1 MAAAVVLRRAV
12 AAAAAGG
19 VPALRGAA
27 AARAPP
33 GVRCVA
39 NATGVVGV
47 PNIGKSTL
55 FNGLVRSQLAQAANY
70 PFCTVEPNV
79 ALVEVPDAR
88 LRTLAGVAGSAKQL
102 GWQIE
107 YHDIAG
113 LIKGA
118 SKGEGLGNAF
128 LGNIRAVNCILQ
140 VVRCFVDPEILHV
153 MDTPDPLRDIS
164 VLENELILADLQ
176 SIEKRT
182 ASKGGRAAKT
192 AEAATAAALLE
203 RARAALE
210 EGFFASV
217 AEAGLS
223 PSEAAVWHKLQL
235 LTQKPMMYVCNVG
248 EGDAA
253 GGNAMTAAV
262 RAHVTTRAA
271 AYAARAG
278 VPPPPA
284 DELDASHAVVCAK
297 LEAEAAMLP
306 DDDRRDFLAAYG
318 LDASGL
324 DTIMRQ
330 SARLLRLHTYYTVG
344 PAEARAWCIPVGAT
358 ALEAAATIHSDF
370 GKAFIR
376 ADITSYADYVA
387 CGGEKGAKDAAK
399 VHSEG
404 KDYVMQDG
412 DVAVFRIGNVA
423 GAK

>member
-1 MAAAVVLRRAV
+1 MLRVGR
-12 AAAAAGG
+12 AAAAAAAASTAA
-19 VPALRGAA
+19 VATRA
-27 AARAPP
+27 AARR
-33 GVRCVA
+33 GVA

-79 ALVEVPDAR
+79 ALVEVPDPR
-88 LRTLAGVAGSAKQL
+88 LAALAALSGSARTL

-140 VVRCFVDPEILHV
+140 VVRCFVDPEVLHV
-153 MDTPDPLRDIS
+153 MDAPDPLRDIA
-164 VLENELILADLQ
+164 VLETELILADLQ

-182 ASKGGRAAKT
+182 VAARGGRATKT
-192 AEAATAAALLE
+192 PEGALAATLLE
-203 RARAALE
+203 RARVALDD
-210 EGFFASV
+210 GFFASV
-217 AEAGLS
+217 AGEGLT
-223 PSEAAVWHKLQL
+223 PAEAAVWPKLQL

-253 GGNAMTAAV
+253 TGNAMSDAV
-262 RAHVTTRAA
+262 KAHVASRAT

-278 VPPPPA
+278 VPPPDAPA
-284 DELDASHAVVCAK
+284 LAAAHAVVCAK
-297 LEAEAAMLP
+297 LEAEAALLP
-306 DDDRRDFLAAYG
+306 DADRAEFLAAYG
-318 LDASGL
+318 ITTSGL
-324 DTIMRQ
+324 DAIMRQ
-330 SARLLRLHTYYTVG
+330 SARLLRLHTFYTTG
-344 PAEARAWCIPVGAT
+344 PAESHAWCIPVGAS
-358 ALEAAATIHSDF
+358 AVDAAATIHSDF

-376 ADITSYADYVA
+376 ADIVAYDDYLA

-399 VHSEG
+399 VRSEG
-404 KDYVMQDG
+404 KDYIMADG
-412 DVAVFRIGNVA
+412 DVAVFRIGNTA

>member
-1 MAAAVVLRRAV
+1 MLRRGGCAAAGHAAV
-12 AAAAAGG
+12 AATAR
-19 VPALRGAA
+19 RG
-27 AARAPP
+27 
-33 GVRCVA
+33 VA

-79 ALVEVPDAR
+79 ALVEVPDPR
-88 LRTLAGVAGSAKQL
+88 LAALAAVSGSARTV

-140 VVRCFVDPEILHV
+140 VVRCFVDPEVLHV
-153 MDTPDPLRDIS
+153 MDAPDPVRDIA
-164 VLENELILADLQ
+164 VLETELMLADLQ

-182 ASKGGRAAKT
+182 AANRAGRAAKT
-192 AEAATAAALLE
+192 PEAAITAALLE
-203 RARAALE
+203 RARVALE
-210 EGFFASV
+210 DGFFASV
-217 AEAGLS
+217 AGEGLTPTEAG
-223 PSEAAVWHKLQL
+223 VWGKLQL

-253 GGNAMTAAV
+253 TGNAMSTAV
-262 RAHVTTRAA
+262 RQHVTTRAA

-284 DELDASHAVVCAK
+284 AALDASHAVVCAK
-297 LEAEAAMLP
+297 LEAEAALLP
-306 DDDRRDFLAAYG
+306 DADRAEFLAAYG
-318 LDASGL
+318 VTTSGL
-324 DTIMRQ
+324 DAIMRQ
-330 SARLLRLHTYYTVG
+330 SARLLRLHTYYTTG
-344 PAEARAWCIPVGAT
+344 PAESHAWCIPVGAT

-376 ADITSYADYVA
+376 AEIVPYDDFIA

-399 VHSEG
+399 VRSEG
-404 KDYVMQDG
+404 KDYVMVDG
-412 DVAVFRIGNVA
+412 DVAVFRIGNTSA
-423 GAK
+423 AK